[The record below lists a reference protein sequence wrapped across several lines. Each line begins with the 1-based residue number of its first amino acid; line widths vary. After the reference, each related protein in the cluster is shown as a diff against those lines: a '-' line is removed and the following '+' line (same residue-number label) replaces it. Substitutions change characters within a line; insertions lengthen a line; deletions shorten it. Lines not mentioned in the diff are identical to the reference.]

1 MRKNILVIS
10 ILVLFFVVTLIH
22 SCSSNAQ
29 KQDFREKAGI
39 RLLSAIYKEKLSSKI
54 IKMETFK
61 YYKIDILLSGDKEQ
75 YTELVKNNGYVAIS
89 NGYFC
94 NDRNLIKI
102 YDSNEGVWLKY
113 NYSDDHCLNVN

>member
-10 ILVLFFVVTLIH
+10 ILMLFFVVTLIH
-22 SCSSNAQ
+22 SCSPNVQ

-61 YYKIDILLSGDKEQ
+61 YYKIDI
-75 YTELVKNNGYVAIS
+75 YIT
-89 NGYFC
+89 FW
-94 NDRNLIKI
+94 R
-102 YDSNEGVWLKY
+102 
-113 NYSDDHCLNVN
+113 

>member
-75 YTELVKNNGYVAIS
+75 YTELVKKNGYVAIS

>member
-1 MRKNILVIS
+1 M
-10 ILVLFFVVTLIH
+10 LFFVVTLIH
-22 SCSSNAQ
+22 SCSPNAQ

-39 RLLSAIYKEKLSSKI
+39 RLLSAIYKEKLSSNI
-54 IKMETFK
+54 IKMEIFK

-75 YTELVKNNGYVAIS
+75 YTELVKKNGYVAIS

-94 NDRNLIKI
+94 KDRNLIKI

>member
-10 ILVLFFVVTLIH
+10 ILMLFFVVTLIH
-22 SCSSNAQ
+22 SCSPNAQ

-54 IKMETFK
+54 IKIESFK
-61 YYKIDILLSGDKEQ
+61 YYKIDILLYGDKEQ
-75 YTELVKNNGYVAIS
+75 YTELVKKNGYVAIS
-89 NGYFC
+89 NSYFC
-94 NDRNLIKI
+94 KDRNLIKI
-102 YDSNEGVWLKY
+102 YDSNEGVWLQY

>member
-22 SCSSNAQ
+22 SCSPNAQ
-29 KQDFREKAGI
+29 TQDFREKAGI
-39 RLLSAIYKEKLSSKI
+39 RLLSAIYKEKLLSKI

-75 YTELVKNNGYVAIS
+75 YTELVKKNGYVAIS
-89 NGYFC
+89 NG
-94 NDRNLIKI
+94 
-102 YDSNEGVWLKY
+102 
-113 NYSDDHCLNVN
+113 